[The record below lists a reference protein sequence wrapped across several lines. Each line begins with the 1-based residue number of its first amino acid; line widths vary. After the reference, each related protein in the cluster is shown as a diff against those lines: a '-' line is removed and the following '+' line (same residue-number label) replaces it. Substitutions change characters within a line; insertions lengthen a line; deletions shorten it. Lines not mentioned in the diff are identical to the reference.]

1 MRQASDWATDDR
13 AQRLT
18 DALATRILVL
28 DGATGTALQLEDLT
42 ADDFGGPALDGCNEN
57 LVLTRPDV
65 CLRLHQRYLDAGCD
79 ICETNTFGATA
90 LVLAEYGLEA
100 RAREINREAARIARE
115 ACAGYET
122 PERLRWVAGSM
133 GPTTKSLSVTG
144 GVTFEALI
152 VAYQEQAEGLLEGGV
167 DYLLLETCQDTLNV
181 KAGLLAID
189 RAFEAVGRRVPIA
202 VSCTIEPT
210 GTMLAGQG
218 VEAFAV
224 SLMHRDLL
232 YLGLNCATGPE
243 FMRDH
248 VRSLAERT
256 ATRVACVPNA
266 GLPNEDGEYNETPA
280 MLAAAIGDF
289 VRHGWINLVGGC
301 CGTTPEHVTALAEAV
316 RAHEPR
322 RLPATRGT
330 WLSGIEFLAVDDDT
344 RPVVVGERTN
354 VLGSRKFK
362 RLIQD
367 RAFEEAAEVGRAQVK
382 GGAHVIDVCLQDPE
396 ADEGADMAAFLR
408 EAVKKVRVPFV
419 IDTTDAAV
427 MESALRMM
435 QGKALLN
442 SVNLEDGLER
452 FERVVPLAKKYGA
465 ALVVGLIDEDPVQGM
480 AVTVERK
487 LQVAERSLRLLVDE
501 FGVAEEDIVWDP
513 LVFPCGTGDRSY
525 VGSARQTIEGVRR
538 LKATY
543 PRTKTILGISNVS
556 FGLPATGR
564 EVLNSVFLYH
574 CVQAGLDL
582 AIVNS
587 EKLERY
593 PSIPE
598 EERRLCEDLLYAR
611 RDDAIERFT
620 EHFRAR
626 RPRARAAERQL
637 SLAERLEAYV
647 IEGTKEGLR
656 EDLDR
661 ALASGEYATPLD
673 IINGPLMAGMAEV
686 GRMFNANEL
695 IVAEVLQSASA
706 MKAAVTH
713 LEPRM
718 EKVDSAGRGRVLL
731 ATVKGDV
738 HDIGKNLVEIVL
750 GNNGFDVVDLGIKV
764 PSERIVAA
772 VAEHAPD
779 LIGLS
784 GLLVKSAH
792 MMVATVEDLQAA
804 GVDVP
809 VLVGGAALSPG
820 FTYARIQPAYGGC
833 VAYARDAMHGLDLAT
848 RLQDPEAR
856 PGLEA
861 ELEAERAKAVAARA
875 AKDEVRAGSVASA
888 ATAARREVRAPTT
901 PSLDRVV
908 QPQIP
913 LEEVWAWLNPQM
925 LYGKHL
931 GLRGHVGRLAEA
943 GDAKYRMLE
952 EAVDA
957 MKVEALAGGMHVR
970 GVHRFF
976 PARAV
981 GNRVRLFDPA
991 SGDEL
996 ASFDFPRQARGDG
1009 LCLADFVGT
1018 DDDHLALFV
1027 VTAGEGI
1034 RARVGELREQG
1045 HYLESHVL
1053 GALAV
1058 ETAEAAAEWLHARLR
1073 AEWGFEDPDGMTMAD
1088 RFRCAYRGARY
1099 SFGYP
1104 ACPDLEEQETLF
1116 RLLAPEE
1123 IGVTLTEGWM
1133 MDPEASVSA
1142 LVLHHPDARYFA
1154 AP

>member
-1 MRQASDWATDDR
+1 MSTTHEPTNE
-13 AQRLT
+13 QRIRRLEE
-18 DALATRILVL
+18 ALATRILVL
-28 DGATGTALQLEDLT
+28 DGATGTALQVENLKAE
-42 ADDFGGPALDGCNEN
+42 DFGGPALDGCNEN

-65 CLRLHQRYLDAGCD
+65 CRRLHARYLEAGCD
-79 ICETNTFGATA
+79 IVETNTFGATA
-90 LVLAEYGLEA
+90 LVLAEYDMA
-100 RAREINREAARIARE
+100 SKAREINRVAARLARE
-115 ACAGYET
+115 ACAAYDDS
-122 PERLRWVAGSM
+122 PRPRWVAGSM
-133 GPTTKSLSVTG
+133 GPTTKAISVTG
-144 GVTFEALI
+144 GVTFDALI
-152 VAYQEQAEGLLEGGV
+152 TVYQEQAEGLLEGGV

-189 RAFEAVGRRVPIA
+189 RAFETVGRRVPIA

-224 SLMHRDLL
+224 SLMHRELL

-243 FMRDH
+243 LMRDH
-248 VRSLAERT
+248 VRSLSERT
-256 ATRVACVPNA
+256 AARVACVPNA
-266 GLPNEDGEYNETPA
+266 GLPNEDGEYNESPA
-280 MLAAAIGDF
+280 MLASVIGDF
-289 VRHGWINLVGGC
+289 AEHGWLNLVGGC
-301 CGTTPEHVTALAEAV
+301 CGTTPEHVTALARSVEGVA
-316 RAHEPR
+316 PR
-322 RLPATRGT
+322 VPPTQRGT
-330 WLSGIEFLAVDDDT
+330 WLAGVEFLSVDEDT
-344 RPVVVGERTN
+344 RPVIVGERTN

-362 RLIQD
+362 RLIQS
-367 RAFEEAAEVGRAQVK
+367 RSFEEAAEVGRAQVK

-396 ADEGADMAAFLR
+396 ADEGADMAAFLH

-419 IDTTDAAV
+419 IDTTDADV
-427 MESALRMM
+427 MEGALRRM

-452 FERVVPLAKKYGA
+452 FERVVPLARKYGA

-480 AVTVERK
+480 AITVQRK
-487 LQVAERSLRLLVDE
+487 LEVAERSLRILVDD

-513 LVFPCGTGDRSY
+513 LVFPCGTGDETY
-525 VGSARQTIEGVRR
+525 VGSAEQTIEGVRR
-538 LKATY
+538 LKEAF
-543 PRTKTILGISNVS
+543 PNTKTVLGISNVS
-556 FGLPATGR
+556 FGLPASGR

-598 EERRLCEDLLYAR
+598 NERQLCEDLLYAR
-611 RDDAIERFT
+611 REDAVERFT

-647 IEGTKEGLR
+647 IEGTKEGLTA
-656 EDLDR
+656 DLDL
-661 ALASGEYATPLD
+661 ALASPDYATPLD

-695 IVAEVLQSASA
+695 IVAEVLQSAGA

-713 LEPRM
+713 LEPHM
-718 EKVDSAGRGRVLL
+718 EKADGAGRGKVLL

-738 HDIGKNLVEIVL
+738 HDIGKNLVDIVL
-750 GNNGFDVVDLGIKV
+750 SNNGFDVVDLGIKV
-764 PSERIVAA
+764 PSDRIVAA
-772 VAEHAPD
+772 VREHAPD
-779 LIGLS
+779 MIGLS

-792 MMVATVEDLQAA
+792 MMVATAEDLEAA
-804 GVDVP
+804 GVDIP

-820 FTYARIQPAYGGC
+820 FTYGRIQPAYSGR
-833 VAYARDAMHGLDLAT
+833 VAYARDAMHGLDLAA
-848 RLQDPEAR
+848 RLGDADAR
-856 PGLEA
+856 PALEA
-861 ELEAERAKAVAARA
+861 ELDAEGEKARKARA
-875 AKDEVRAGSVASA
+875 AKD
-888 ATAARREVRAPTT
+888 AARAAPAAPPVPAPRRDVAAPTV
-901 PSLDRVV
+901 PSTQRVV
-908 QPQIP
+908 LSSIP
-913 LEEVWAWLNPQM
+913 LDDVWSWLNPQM

-931 GLRGHVGRLAEA
+931 GLKGHVGRLAEA

-952 EAVDA
+952 DAVRA
-957 MKVEALAGGMHVR
+957 MKDSARDGGMHVR
-970 GVHRFF
+970 GVYRFF
-976 PARAV
+976 PASAA
-981 GNRVRLFDPA
+981 GERVRIFDPET
-991 SGDEL
+991 GGEV
-996 ASFDFPRQARGDG
+996 ASFDFPRQTRGDG
-1009 LCLADFVGT
+1009 LCLADFVGAQR
-1018 DDDHLALFV
+1018 DHVAFFV

-1034 RARVGELREQG
+1034 RAQVGRLREQG

-1058 ETAEAAAEWLHARLR
+1058 ETAEAAAEWLHADLR
-1073 AEWGFEDPDGMTMAD
+1073 ARWGFADAPDMTMAD
-1088 RFRCAYRGARY
+1088 RFRCAYRGSRY

-1104 ACPDLEEQETLF
+1104 ACPDLEEQVKLF
-1116 RLLAPEE
+1116 RLLQPEE
-1123 IGVTLTEGWM
+1123 IGVTLTDGCM

-1142 LVLHHPDARYFA
+1142 FVVHHPDARYFA